1 MEELK
6 IQIAEQGQI
15 STNLE
20 TLKAELKEIAGRYE
34 GVLVSEDTVPLAK
47 KDLAE
52 LRKLRT
58 DIEDRRK
65 AVKKQWNEPYTAFEN
80 EVKSALAIIDEPI
93 NEIDKQVKDFEKA
106 DKETK
111 REKIKQIYKSYIP
124 ADIEPYMPFETVF
137 DEKWLNKS
145 TKENEIVSDLSAKA
159 TQIKVDLDAI
169 KALKSEIED
178 ECLKAYKDAGNSLAA
193 AIKRNTDYLS
203 AKAAAEVRAREE
215 AERKVR
221 EEQER
226 KAREEQERKEREESE
241 KEIPTAEKYLIKD
254 DLIPDEED
262 LPFPVED
269 KGMFEICGAENID
282 KVRQFLDSWE
292 IPYRY
297 TEV

>member
-20 TLKAELKEIAGRYE
+20 TLKAELKEIAGRYK
-34 GVLVSEDTVPLAK
+34 GVLVSEDTVPFAK

-106 DKETK
+106 DKEAK
-111 REKIKQIYKSYIP
+111 REKVKEIYKSYTP

-145 TKENEIVSDLSAKA
+145 TKENEIISDLSAKA
-159 TQIKVDLDAI
+159 TQIKIDLDAI

-203 AKAAAEVRAREE
+203 AKAAAEIKAREE
-215 AERKVR
+215 VERKVR

-226 KAREEQERKEREESE
+226 KAQEEQVVKEEIKEEPVE
-241 KEIPTAEKYLIKD
+241 EP
-254 DLIPDEED
+254 EED

-282 KVRQFLDSWE
+282 KVRQFLDFSE

>member
-106 DKETK
+106 DKEAK
-111 REKIKQIYKSYIP
+111 REKVKQIYKSYTP

-169 KALKSEIED
+169 RALKSEIED

-226 KAREEQERKEREESE
+226 KAKEEAE

-262 LPFPVED
+262 LPFPVPTFR
-269 KGMFEICGAENID
+269 FEISGQESID
-282 KVRQFLDSWE
+282 KVKQFLKDSE
-292 IPYRY
+292 ITYK
-297 TEV
+297 EI

>member
-65 AVKKQWNEPYTAFEN
+65 AVKKQWNEPYTVFEN

-226 KAREEQERKEREESE
+226 KAREE
-241 KEIPTAEKYLIKD
+241 AEKKEAEEKASAIKEEVESFD
-254 DLIPDEED
+254 KPLLPDTIRI
-262 LPFPVED
+262 
-269 KGMFEICGAENID
+269 EITGRENID
-282 KVRQFLDSWE
+282 KVVEYLTFAE
-292 IPYRY
+292 IPYK
-297 TEV
+297 EI